1 MSPSSTHTTLHHPMD
16 LLLDLQLNVYEFS
29 LAITVNL
36 FLSEDTNKLDPIDFY
51 GTALLRSP
59 GTLKKR
65 LF

>member
-1 MSPSSTHTTLHHPMD
+1 MD